1 MSNVAAEK
9 NGAEVNFILT
19 KNAKYYKVKRGEL
32 SLSLYEKMIYTVT
45 FNPSLD
51 FYAKVNNLRLGA
63 VNRTS
68 AERLAVGGKGIN
80 VALEL
85 NELGDKVMALG
96 FVAGFTGDE
105 ICHEMELTGLA
116 HDFIFVEGRSRIS
129 VKIRSM
135 TETDINGAG
144 PMVTAKD
151 IKTLIE
157 KLKKLLKPEDWV
169 IICGSV
175 PPSVPDTAYAD
186 ILDGLRDIRGVNFVV
201 DAYGKLLTETL
212 RYKPFLIKPN
222 LYELCEIF
230 SAPTNLDTK
239 QIAAFARRLQEWGA
253 RNVIVSLGSD
263 GAVMVTETNQNMYV
277 RAARG
282 QLVNSVGA
290 GDCMVAGFIHEYI
303 NTGNY
308 FKALNFATAAGS
320 ACAFTESIATKEQ
333 IDYVESL
340 ML

>member
-1 MSNVAAEK
+1 
-9 NGAEVNFILT
+9 
-19 KNAKYYKVKRGEL
+19 
-32 SLSLYEKMIYTVT
+32 MIYTVT

-51 FYAKVNNLRLGA
+51 FYAKVNNLKLGA

-68 AERLAVGGKGIN
+68 AERLTVGGKGVN

-85 NELGDKVMALG
+85 KELGNDVMALG
-96 FVAGFTGDE
+96 FAAGFTGAE
-105 ICHEMELTGLA
+105 ILEEIEKTGLK
-116 HDFIFVEGRSRIS
+116 HEFISVAGRSRIS
-129 VKIRSM
+129 VKIKSM

-144 PMVTAKD
+144 A
-151 IKTLIE
+151 LISQADVE
-157 KLKKLLKPEDWV
+157 KLKNKLRKNLKNGDWV

-175 PPSVPDTAYAD
+175 PPSVPQSVYAD
-186 ILDGLRDIRGVNFVV
+186 VLDGLRDIEGVNFVV
-201 DAYGKLLTETL
+201 DASGKLLTETL

-230 SAPTNLDTK
+230 SAPVNLDTK
-239 QIAAFARRLQEWGA
+239 QIAEYARRLQDKGA
-253 RNVIVSLGSD
+253 RNVIVSLGSS
-263 GAVMVTETNQNMYV
+263 GAVMVTETHQNMYV

-290 GDCMVAGFIHEYI
+290 GDCMVAGFIHEYLQ
-303 NTGNY
+303 TGNY
-308 FKALNFATAAGS
+308 FKSLNFATAAGS
-320 ACAFTESIATKEQ
+320 ACAFTESIPTKEQ